1 MKLYD
6 SFNPTLKKNLTIMF
20 NSTICKLEVQWA
32 ESVSP
37 PCQSVLNETL
47 YSTFHSCF
55 LPNFN

>member
-1 MKLYD
+1 
-6 SFNPTLKKNLTIMF
+6 MF

-47 YSTFHSCF
+47 YTTFHSCF